1 MISHGNN
8 ILIFGNNLGMML
20 FKDVILT
27 LKKNN
32 NVTLVNR
39 PSKYS
44 TDIKSSGYSLFRILK
59 KCINKNYERHWI
71 EQIKK
76 QISKSTFDYFI
87 VFGYYQVNNSIVNLV
102 KNNSPHCRCIIY
114 FYDSFC
120 RLNFSNDIALF
131 DRCFTFD
138 REDAKK
144 YSIDYLPFF
153 VDRDSC
159 INKYKYDLCHIGAWS
174 PGHLYR
180 VPILM
185 YLAKIAD
192 DNNLT
197 HFFYCT
203 YQDIDTFNWVRK
215 IKFYFNVL
223 INKEYRLYLKYYR
236 QFKGCSI
243 LHNNHLPYEQ
253 VSSIESQ
260 SKCIVEINATRAGLS
275 PRVINALANGQK
287 IIINSQSI
295 KKELFYNSNNIF
307 VIDSNNKDNIDF
319 SFLDMPVST
328 FDYTDLAIENWIQ
341 ILLDLK
347 TNKYN

>member
-1 MISHGNN
+1 MSIQGKN
-8 ILIFGNNLGMML
+8 ILVFGNQLGLTL
-20 FKDVILT
+20 FKHVIEQLEFGNTLT
-27 LKKNN
+27 Q
-32 NVTLVNR
+32 VER
-39 PSKYS
+39 PNKYT
-44 TDIKSSGYSLFRILK
+44 TDLKSSNYSLFRL
-59 KCINKNYERHWI
+59 INKCCNKSFENQWVKETNKRL
-71 EQIKK
+71 K
-76 QISKSTFDYFI
+76 QFSFDLFI
-87 VFGYYQVNNSIVNLV
+87 VLGYYQIDKSLIDLV
-102 KNNSPHCRCIIY
+102 KNNNPRCKCIIY

-153 VDRDSC
+153 VNRDSC

-223 INKEYRLYLKYYR
+223 INREYRLYLKYYR

-243 LHNNHLPYEQ
+243 LHNNYLPYEQ